1 MASLLAAVVATA
13 LPGAAPAQA
22 PVLPGQSELQAALD
36 GLARALAPPPKAT
49 PTQPKAAL
57 NPGPCAN
64 PRRGTSGADR
74 LVGTRAGDLIRGGTG
89 DDVVRGKR
97 GADCLRGQGGN
108 DQLDGGKGSDDL
120 SGGTGLDTLTGG
132 SGRDSFR
139 SGSGNDFIGARDGRR
154 ETVRCGGGTD
164 LVVADRKD
172 RVRGCEVRR

>member
-1 MASLLAAVVATA
+1 MGSMLAVVVATA
-13 LPGAAPAQA
+13 LPGAARAQA
-22 PVLPGQSELQAALD
+22 PVLPGQNELQALLD

-49 PTQPKAAL
+49 PKPKTGL

-74 LVGTRAGDLIRGGTG
+74 LIGTRAGDLIHAGTG
-89 DDVVRGKR
+89 DDVLRGKR
-97 GADCLRGQGGN
+97 GSDCLRGQGGN

-120 SGGTGLDTLTGG
+120 SGGTGLDTLRGG

-139 SGSGNDFIGARDGRR
+139 GGSGNDFIGARDGQR
-154 ETVRCGGGTD
+154 ETIRCGGGTD